1 MGSNRTNQAYILASP
16 GSNECTRRRKRPK
29 NQSKDHKRSKK
40 HSSVVIWLQSKL
52 CDWSHSHKRDFDCS
66 QALFRP
72 LTMTWLRTSIQQSW
86 LWLFLT
92 TSALQ
97 EVNTLTAIAVMTF
110 LPFLAP
116 VGRFFPFR
124 PASYP
129 KSREILHFS
138 ALKCQS
144 WLQSWLK
151 SKSWLRFS
159 VKKSYDYDSVVKKN
173 PADLSHSHD

>member
-1 MGSNRTNQAYILASP
+1 MKFVMRESHFLSYNYWFELTEHAGRNISSYSLGNVISNYFLPIFHRWA
-16 GSNECTRRRKRPK
+16 
-29 NQSKDHKRSKK
+29 
-40 HSSVVIWLQSKL
+40 VIWLQSKL

-138 ALKCQS
+138 AWNC
-144 WLQSWLK
+144 
-151 SKSWLRFS
+151 
-159 VKKSYDYDSVVKKN
+159 
-173 PADLSHSHD
+173 